1 MDWKSNSHNLLNLQG
16 RTVFLTGA
24 AGHIGRA
31 MTDAFHAVGAK
42 VLEVDREG
50 SFDEAKEADPE
61 MGSRF
66 VCDLENE
73 AERKEL
79 LKKITDS
86 YESIDVMINNAAFVG
101 LSGLKG
107 WVTDFEEQ
115 SVETWRRAIEVNLT
129 AAFEL
134 IQGLTPLLRETGRGS
149 VVNIGSIYGFLAPN
163 MKLYEGTP
171 LGNPVAYA
179 ASKGGLTQMSRWMA
193 GVLAPE
199 IRVNVVSPGGIYR
212 GQPDKFVERYE
223 AANPMGR
230 MGTEQDMIG
239 AVVFLASDMSLYV
252 TGQNLAVDGGWSVW

>member
-1 MDWKSNSHNLLNLQG
+1 
-16 RTVFLTGA
+16 
-24 AGHIGRA
+24 
-31 MTDAFHAVGAK
+31 
-42 VLEVDREG
+42 
-50 SFDEAKEADPE
+50 
-61 MGSRF
+61 
-66 VCDLENE
+66 
-73 AERKEL
+73 
-79 LKKITDS
+79 LKKLTDS